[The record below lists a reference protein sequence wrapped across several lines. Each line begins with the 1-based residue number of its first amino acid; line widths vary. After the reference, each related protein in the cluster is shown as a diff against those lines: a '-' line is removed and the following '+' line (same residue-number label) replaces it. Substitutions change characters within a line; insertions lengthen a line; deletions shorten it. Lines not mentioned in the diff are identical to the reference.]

1 VSAPGSASVEL
12 VPRPSDEV
20 RALIEELDRTLAA
33 DYPPEQRHGLNFD
46 AIFAPNIRFFMARLD
61 GVAAGCGGVALF
73 DDFAEVKRMY
83 VREQLRGGGIAD
95 ALLSRIERETRDA
108 GLTVLRLETGDS
120 LAAALRFYGRSGFTP
135 CAAFGDYR
143 TKTPA
148 SIARSVFLEKRLTT

>member
-1 VSAPGSASVEL
+1 MDIEP
-12 VPRPSDEV
+12 VPHPTDEV

-46 AIFAPNIRFFMARLD
+46 AIFAPNILFFMARLD

-73 DDFAEVKRMY
+73 EDFAEVKRMY

-95 ALLSRIERETRDA
+95 ALLSRIEREARDA

-120 LAAALRFYGRSGFTP
+120 LAAALRFYGRSGFVP
-135 CAAFGDYR
+135 CAAFGDYV
-143 TKTPA
+143 KMPYDA
-148 SIARSVFLEKRLTT
+148 IVRSVFLEKRLIT

>member
-1 VSAPGSASVEL
+1 MSAPGSASVEL